1 MVDVSELKE
10 VEKDI
15 REINPVH
22 VTGRVDFGSGK
33 FTFHLHITGS
43 MVLPCSRSLVDVTL
57 PFDIKTTEVFQTSQE
72 EFETEAEIHS
82 LEGEVLDLLPVI
94 KENILWRFQC
104 KFSVMMFRWST
115 DARSRLA
122 SDFGRR
128 QRKDC

>member
-1 MVDVSELKE
+1 MDEMVDVSELKE

-57 PFDIKTTEVFQTSQE
+57 PLTLKQLRCSKL
-72 EFETEAEIHS
+72 HKKN
-82 LEGEVLDLLPVI
+82 LKPKL
-94 KENILWRFQC
+94 
-104 KFSVMMFRWST
+104 KFIV
-115 DARSRLA
+115 
-122 SDFGRR
+122 
-128 QRKDC
+128 